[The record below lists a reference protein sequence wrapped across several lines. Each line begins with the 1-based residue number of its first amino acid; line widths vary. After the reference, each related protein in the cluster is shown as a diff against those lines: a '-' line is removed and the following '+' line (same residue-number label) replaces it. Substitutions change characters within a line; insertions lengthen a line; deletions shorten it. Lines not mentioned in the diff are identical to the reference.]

1 MSYALTVAVCIKFR
15 MGPKNLRRFALSVLS
30 TISMTNS
37 FPKIIWQTHNYK
49 KEWLPKHL
57 NQICATWKNLN
68 PGWDYRYVD
77 HIERDEFVSQYPE
90 IYEIYKYQPPAHQS
104 DIWRYLVTYEFG
116 GCYADMDSVCV
127 KPLDSLLNIDADI
140 VLVPKTNGQGNNHNY
155 LVKEK
160 SQAMSKV
167 VKEMMAEPKNLI
179 GWATWD
185 VFTDNVYY
193 DSKASELFIM
203 LTVGNDEQAVACH
216 SDTYKDKFNLST
228 HRVNSEGK
236 IIDYLNFLKEKN
248 LSEFL

>member
-1 MSYALTVAVCIKFR
+1 MSYALTVGLCIKSP
-15 MGPKNLRRFALSVLS
+15 MVLKNQREFALSVLS
-30 TISMTNS
+30 ARCMTNS

-90 IYEIYKYQPPAHQS
+90 IYETYKYQPPAHQS

-127 KPLDSLLNIDADI
+127 KPLDSLLNTEAEI
-140 VLVPKTNGQGNNHNY
+140 VLVPKNNGQGNNHNY
-155 LVKEK
+155 LVKAK

-167 VKEMMAEPKNLI
+167 VKEMKADSKNLI

-185 VFTDNVYY
+185 VFTDNVYL
-193 DSKASELFIM
+193 DPKASELFIM

-216 SDTYKDKFNLST
+216 SDTYKDKFNLYT
-228 HRVNSEGK
+228 HRVNNDGK
-236 IIDYLNFLKEKN
+236 TIEYLEFLKEKK